1 MFFAGTIMNLIAK
14 RLGLPVGRYTHFVTT
29 LIDGRES

>member
-1 MFFAGTIMNLIAK
+1 MHLIAK